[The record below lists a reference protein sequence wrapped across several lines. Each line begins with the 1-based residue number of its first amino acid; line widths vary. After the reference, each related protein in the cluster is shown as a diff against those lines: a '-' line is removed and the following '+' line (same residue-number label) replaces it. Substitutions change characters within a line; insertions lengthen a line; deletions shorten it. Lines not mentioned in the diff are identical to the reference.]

1 MYSKGFKGICKYKVI
16 MSTTETSETIYQG
29 RVKWFNNK
37 AGYGFVTIIDGTNV
51 GDKIGTDIFAHHSSI
66 NVAEEQYKYLVQG
79 EYIEFTL
86 ASVEEN
92 ADYKF
97 QASSISGIKGG
108 KLLCETRN
116 EIRAS
121 MPQSRSNTRQSSR
134 SRGGGPREDQSGEG
148 WTMANEKPKLT
159 RTKSATVNDT
169 R

>member
-1 MYSKGFKGICKYKVI
+1 
-16 MSTTETSETIYQG
+16 MSDSTETILSSITG
-29 RVKWFNNK
+29 KVKWFNNK
-37 AGYGFVTIIDGTNV
+37 AGYGFVTIIDGADA

-66 NVAEEQYKYLVQG
+66 NVADEQYKYLVQG
-79 EYIEFTL
+79 EYIEFSLST
-86 ASVEEN
+86 VDTN

-121 MPQSRSNTRQSSR
+121 MPQSRSNNRQSSR
-134 SRGGGPREDQSGEG
+134 SRGAGPREDQSGEG

-159 RTKSATVNDT
+159 RTATTTISDDKM
-169 R
+169 